1 MMQGEENMDTATFL
15 YIQELE
21 AILACD
27 QSDGYMKKW
36 AQERLD
42 YIREKTGLIQLPF
55 EMPEQERTPVLVG

>member
-1 MMQGEENMDTATFL
+1 MDTATIL
-15 YIQELE
+15 YIRELE

-42 YIREKTGLIQLPF
+42 YIRERTGFMQLPF
-55 EMPEQERTPVLVG
+55 EMPSQDRTPVLVG